1 MGPQLGGV
9 DPQAPPPRWGS
20 APTPGPAPALGPRP
34 DRLLC
39 RRSYQLRVECMQ
51 LCEGT
56 AVVLDMVRPK
66 AQLAL
71 AACNSEWGPEALGTA
86 TGAPRPRPGSTSITT
101 AGNACGC

>member
-1 MGPQLGGV
+1 
-9 DPQAPPPRWGS
+9 
-20 APTPGPAPALGPRP
+20 
-34 DRLLC
+34 
-39 RRSYQLRVECMQ
+39 MQ

-86 TGAPRPRPGSTSITT
+86 TGGRPAPAQVPPALRQPGTPVGANLPHLTDHPLPWL
-101 AGNACGC
+101 

>member
-1 MGPQLGGV
+1 
-9 DPQAPPPRWGS
+9 
-20 APTPGPAPALGPRP
+20 
-34 DRLLC
+34 
-39 RRSYQLRVECMQ
+39 MQ

-86 TGAPRPRPGSTSITT
+86 TGAPRPRPGSTSIAT